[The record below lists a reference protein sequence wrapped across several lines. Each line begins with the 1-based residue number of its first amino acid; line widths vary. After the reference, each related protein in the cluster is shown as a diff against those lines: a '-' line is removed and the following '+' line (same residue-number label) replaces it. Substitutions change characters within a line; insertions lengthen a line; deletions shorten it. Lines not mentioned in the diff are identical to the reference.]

1 MLTGGEDGKFVEAI
15 VGDETGIV
23 TISLQSKDKASCCD
37 AGASLRVQNAK
48 VLMVKGFM
56 RVAID
61 KWAVIK
67 VSDEPLS
74 FEVNSSNDMSATEYE
89 LVEQG

>member
-1 MLTGGEDGKFVEAI
+1 
-15 VGDETGIV
+15 
-23 TISLQSKDKASCCD
+23 
-37 AGASLRVQNAK
+37 
-48 VLMVKGFM
+48 MVKGFM

-67 VSDEPLS
+67 ASAEPLS